1 MTGGSCNMIRNFFII
16 AFRNLRRNRV
26 FSTINILGLAIGMAS
41 AILIGLWIQ
50 NELGFDRFH
59 VKETRLYMAYRS
71 ENDGGEIKANNF
83 TPKIL
88 APTLKSDYPE
98 IEDAVRMRNANF
110 LFTVGDRH
118 FNVPGNFTDGGFLS
132 MFNFPLLE
140 GDPTTALRGPGHIVI
155 TESLSKKLFGNQ
167 PAFGKQI
174 KIDSVDLFTVKGILK
189 DLPDN
194 TQFKFEYL
202 LPWTYLKKIGWDDE
216 FWQNNSVRT
225 YYTLKPGATG
235 TAFNAKIKNL
245 IIDHTQKDKTQ
256 STSELFGHPASKWH
270 LYSRFENGKVSG
282 GQIEI
287 VRIFMIIAG
296 FILLIACINFM
307 NLSTARSEKRAKEVG
322 LRKVVGAPRIYLICQ
337 FLAESLL
344 FSFIAG
350 ILALFIVHLSLGSFN
365 LLVNKKLFID
375 FSNDNFWITAIGFMV
390 LTGILAGSYPAFY
403 LSSFRPVKVLK
414 GVFTAGKKEASPR
427 QFLVVLQFTF
437 AIILIFSTLIVLK
450 QLRFAQERDAGYV
463 KDRLV
468 YFYMQGDIEK
478 NFPLIR
484 NELIDNGIASSVSRT
499 SGPMT
504 RHWADTWGLQWP
516 GSTPADL
523 KTDFNMLGTDENFV
537 STMGLTL
544 AAGRDINIRK
554 YSTDSTA
561 VLLNEAAVKIMR
573 LKDPVGKTVGLN
585 GSSWH
590 IVGVIK
596 DFILESPYLPVAPI
610 MIQGPDLFGFYIL
623 NIKLN
628 PVNSISDNLK
638 KAESIFK
645 KYNPQYPFEY
655 NFVDE
660 EYAAKFA
667 NEKRT
672 GTLAGL
678 FAGLTVFISCL
689 GLFGL
694 ASFMAENRIKEIG
707 IRKVLGASI
716 INITRL
722 LSEDFL
728 KLVVFSFL
736 IGSPVA
742 WWVMNNWLQSFSY
755 RINIHWEIFGL
766 VFIVTIAIAMLTV
779 SFQSVRAAMMN
790 PSESLR
796 SE

>member
-1 MTGGSCNMIRNFFII
+1 MTGGSGIMIRNFFIV
-16 AFRNLRRNRV
+16 AFRNLKRNRI
-26 FSTINILGLAIGMAS
+26 FSAINILGLAIGMAS

-59 VKETRLYMAYRS
+59 TKEKRLYLVYRS
-71 ENDGGEIKANNF
+71 ENDGGAMNAFNY

-88 APTLKSDYPE
+88 VPTLKAEFPE
-98 IEDAVRMRNANF
+98 IEDAVRMQNANF

-118 FNVPGNFTDGGFLS
+118 FNVPGNFTDGGFLT
-132 MFNFPLLE
+132 MFSFPLLE
-140 GDPTTALRGPGHIVI
+140 GNPKTALSGPYDIVI
-155 TESLSKKLFGNQ
+155 TESMAKKLFGNQ
-167 PAFGKQI
+167 PAFGKQV
-174 KIDSVDLFTVKGILK
+174 KIDSVDLFTIKGILK

-194 TQFKFEYL
+194 TQFKFDYL
-202 LPWTYLKKIGWDDE
+202 LPWTYLNKIGWDDK

-225 YYTLKPGATG
+225 YYTLKPGASG

-245 IIDHTQKDKTQ
+245 VIDHTQKDKTQ

-270 LYSRFENGKVSG
+270 LYSKFENGKVSG

-307 NLSTARSEKRAKEVG
+307 NLSTARSERRAKEVG
-322 LRKVVGAPRIYLICQ
+322 LRKVVGAPRIYLIFQ

-350 ILALFIVHLSLGSFN
+350 ILALFIVHLSLGPFN
-365 LLVNKKLFID
+365 LLVDKKLFID
-375 FSNDNFWITAIGFMV
+375 FSNYNFWVATIGFILV
-390 LTGILAGSYPAFY
+390 TGFLAGSYPAFY

-414 GVFTAGKKEASPR
+414 GVFNAGKKEASPR
-427 QFLVVLQFTF
+427 KFLVVLQFTF
-437 AIILIFSTLIVLK
+437 AIILIFSTIIVLK
-450 QLRFAQERDAGYV
+450 QLRYAQARDAGYV

-468 YFYMQGDIEK
+468 YFYMQGDLQK
-478 NFPLIR
+478 NFPLLK
-484 NELIDNGIASSVSRT
+484 NELIGNGIAKSVNRT

-523 KTDFNMLGTDENFV
+523 KTNFIMLGTDENFV

-544 AAGRDINIRK
+544 SAGRDINIRE
-554 YSTDSTA
+554 YPTDSTA
-561 VLLNEAAVKIMR
+561 ALLNEAAVKIMR
-573 LKDPVGKTVGLN
+573 LKDPIGKTVGLN

-596 DFILESPYLPVAPI
+596 DFILESPYLPVAP
-610 MIQGPDLFGFYIL
+610 MMVQGPDLFGFYIL

-628 PVNSISDNLK
+628 PANAVSDNLK

-660 EYAAKFA
+660 EYTWKFA

-722 LSEDFL
+722 LSGDFL

-736 IGSPVA
+736 IASPVA
-742 WWVMNNWLQSFSY
+742 WWVMNNWLQSYSY
-755 RINIHWEIFGL
+755 RINIHWEIFAL
-766 VFIVTIAIAMLTV
+766 VFIVTIAIALLTV

-790 PSESLR
+790 PSKSLR

>member
-41 AILIGLWIQ
+41 AILIGLRIQ

-140 GDPTTALRGPGHIVI
+140 GDPTTALRGPGDIVI